1 MVYLLGVRKQVIG
14 PMASTNAKEVRGPM
28 AGWVTKRTC
37 IFANEQLAG
46 LFPDDGNLLIACV
59 KIATYNLI
67 NIARLLS
74 SEPWSSNRCQV
85 YSGEGAD
92 AVI

>member
-1 MVYLLGVRKQVIG
+1 MLGSGATDNFGYTNRGWWLVYLLGVRKQVIG
-14 PMASTNAKEVRGPM
+14 PMASTNAKEVSGPM

-59 KIATYNLI
+59 KIATYN
-67 NIARLLS
+67 
-74 SEPWSSNRCQV
+74 
-85 YSGEGAD
+85 
-92 AVI
+92 